1 MLETLASIHFAIRDI
16 VVGNAEV
23 IRALEHLVTLST
35 KRPSGKLI
43 LPCRLVFLSDP
54 RMLWTSDGQCGS
66 LHQVGW
72 AYSTLPSFAK
82 KRSKTIMF
90 MTQTNFAL
98 LHHVIGVN

>member
-1 MLETLASIHFAIRDI
+1 MLETVASIHFAIRDI

-43 LPCRLVFLSDP
+43 LPCRLGVSQRPQDVVDERRTMRQSPPGRLGVLDAPILCEEAF
-54 RMLWTSDGQCGS
+54 QN
-66 LHQVGW
+66 H
-72 AYSTLPSFAK
+72 
-82 KRSKTIMF
+82 MF
-90 MTQTNFAL
+90 MKQTNFAL